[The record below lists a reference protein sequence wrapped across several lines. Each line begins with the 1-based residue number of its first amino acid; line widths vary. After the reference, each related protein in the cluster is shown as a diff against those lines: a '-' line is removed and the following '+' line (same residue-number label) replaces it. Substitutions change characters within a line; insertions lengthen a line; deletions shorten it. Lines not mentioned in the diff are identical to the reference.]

1 VRIAGKV
8 QAVENGIAY
17 LSFDGH
23 IAGKHVGTASEG
35 RKGQPLSSEAKL
47 IGGVGAYDTERGRMF
62 SLTFIFDG
70 RFRNY
75 PPYDNPASR
84 YGAVVEWRH
93 TR

>member
-1 VRIAGKV
+1 MATTTLI
-8 QAVENGIAY
+8 
-17 LSFDGH
+17 LSPSRWF
-23 IAGKHVGTASEG
+23 G
-35 RKGQPLSSEAKL
+35 RNKGQPLSSEAKL
-47 IGGVGAYDTERGRMF
+47 IGGVGAYDTERGRML